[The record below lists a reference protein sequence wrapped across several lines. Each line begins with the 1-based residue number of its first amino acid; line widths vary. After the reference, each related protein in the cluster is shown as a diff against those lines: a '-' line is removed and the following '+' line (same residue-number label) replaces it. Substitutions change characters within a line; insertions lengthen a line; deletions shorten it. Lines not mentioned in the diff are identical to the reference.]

1 MSDALVGEVQTIIFH
16 NEDNGYVI
24 ARVKAKGEP
33 GLSTIV
39 GNLGALTPGET
50 LEMTGAWVEHPKYGR
65 QFSVERFEQ
74 RAPATVNGVVKFLS
88 TSIKGVGEVTA
99 RRMVDEFGV
108 EVLDVLEKEPD
119 RLLAVKGVTKT
130 KLDDMVESWRKQRE
144 VKNLIVFLHS
154 HDIPPTFA
162 ARIFTLWADDSVA
175 RIQANPYELAYEVR
189 GVGFR
194 KADDMA
200 LKLGF
205 APDAPPRVEAAV
217 LFALHTASERCG
229 HLYLPRDELVEQ
241 TLHLTGPLDP
251 SLVDEAVGALEL
263 KKRVRVED
271 SPDGGQAVYLAL
283 FYNMEQVT
291 ARRFIELLIHPNP
304 ISTAKILEALPKVE
318 EQLGFRLSAEQ
329 REAVQAAL
337 AHKVFIITGG
347 PGTGKTTITRAVAAC
362 LRKLK
367 LKVKLAAPTGR
378 AAKRLSEATGRP
390 ASTLHRMLQYSPEY
404 GFGLNEENK
413 LKADALVV
421 DESSMLD
428 AQLCVAML
436 KALPLTCRL
445 ILVGDVS
452 QLPSVGPGNVLADAI
467 NSGAI
472 PVARLTHIFRQALQS
487 RIVINAHRFNEGKM
501 PVQSDQEPPEA
512 DFFWIAQDNPA
523 KVRALIQE
531 MVCER
536 IPERYRMDPVRD
548 VQVLTPMHKG
558 EAGTIS
564 LNAMLQ
570 QALNPLSGSAV
581 KNGRT
586 LFKPGDK
593 VLMLRNNYDKE
604 VFNGDLGRVLE
615 TDPSEGSLLV
625 DFDGN
630 AVVMD
635 PPDLDDLSLAYAIS
649 VHKSQGSEYPAVV
662 LPVLTQH
669 YVLLQRNLL
678 YTALTRARKLAV
690 IVGGVK
696 ALRIGLA
703 NVTAGARRTG
713 LARKLAAMIEEN
725 RLPLHD

>member
-1 MSDALVGEVQTIIFH
+1 
-16 NEDNGYVI
+16 
-24 ARVKAKGEP
+24 
-33 GLSTIV
+33 
-39 GNLGALTPGET
+39 
-50 LEMTGAWVEHPKYGR
+50 
-65 QFSVERFEQ
+65 
-74 RAPATVNGVVKFLS
+74 
-88 TSIKGVGEVTA
+88 
-99 RRMVDEFGV
+99 
-108 EVLDVLEKEPD
+108 
-119 RLLAVKGVTKT
+119 
-130 KLDDMVESWRKQRE
+130 
-144 VKNLIVFLHS
+144 
-154 HDIPPTFA
+154 
-162 ARIFTLWADDSVA
+162 
-175 RIQANPYELAYEVR
+175 
-189 GVGFR
+189 
-194 KADDMA
+194 
-200 LKLGF
+200 
-205 APDAPPRVEAAV
+205 
-217 LFALHTASERCG
+217 
-229 HLYLPRDELVEQ
+229 
-241 TLHLTGPLDP
+241 
-251 SLVDEAVGALEL
+251 
-263 KKRVRVED
+263 
-271 SPDGGQAVYLAL
+271 
-283 FYNMEQVT
+283 
-291 ARRFIELLIHPNP
+291 
-304 ISTAKILEALPKVE
+304 
-318 EQLGFRLSAEQ
+318 
-329 REAVQAAL
+329 
-337 AHKVFIITGG
+337 VFIITGG

-487 RIVINAHRFNEGKM
+487 RIVINAHRFNEVKM